1 MKDFIYLTCPF
12 TTLILCQLI
21 KFVTESWM
29 AGTLKWGRLFN
40 GSGGMPSSH
49 TSFTFSLTALI
60 GLKMGF
66 ETPIFALSLV
76 FSIIVGYDA
85 MGLRRESGKQAA
97 AINQIFDE
105 VFSKDSESGMFH
117 LKEQV
122 GHKPLEVFMGAL
134 LGISMA
140 LLFSHI

>member
-1 MKDFIYLTCPF
+1 MKEYIYLACPF
-12 TTLILCQLI
+12 MTLITCQVI
-21 KFVTESWM
+21 KFGAESWM
-29 AGTLKWGRLFN
+29 AKELKWGRLFN

-49 TSFTFSLTALI
+49 TSFTFSLTWLI
-60 GLKMGF
+60 GLRLGF
-66 ETPIFALSLV
+66 DTPLFAVALV

-85 MGLRRESGKQAA
+85 MGLRRESGRQAA

-105 VFSKDSESGMFH
+105 VFSKNAETGMLH

-122 GHKPLEVFMGAL
+122 GHKPLEVFVGAL
-134 LGISMA
+134 LGTSMA

>member
-1 MKDFIYLTCPF
+1 
-12 TTLILCQLI
+12 
-21 KFVTESWM
+21 
-29 AGTLKWGRLFN
+29 
-40 GSGGMPSSH
+40 MPSSH
-49 TSFTFSLTALI
+49 TSFTFSLTWLI
-60 GLKMGF
+60 GLRLGF
-66 ETPIFALSLV
+66 DTPLFAVALV

-85 MGLRRESGKQAA
+85 MGLRRESGRQAA

-105 VFSKDSESGMFH
+105 VFSKNAETGMLH

-122 GHKPLEVFMGAL
+122 GHKPLEVFVGAL

>member
-1 MKDFIYLTCPF
+1 MKEFIYLTCPF
-12 TTLILCQLI
+12 TTLVLCQCI
-21 KFVTESWM
+21 KFVTESCM
-29 AGTLKWGRLFN
+29 AKELKWGRLFN

-49 TSFTFSLTALI
+49 TSFTCSLTTLI
-60 GLKMGF
+60 GLKIGF
-66 ETPIFALSLV
+66 ETPIFAIALV
-76 FSIIVGYDA
+76 FSVIVGYDA

-105 VFSKDSESGMFH
+105 VFSKDSEVGMLH

-122 GHKPLEVFMGAL
+122 GHKPLEVFAGVL
-134 LGISMA
+134 LGISIA

>member
-1 MKDFIYLTCPF
+1 MKEFLYLTCPF
-12 TTLILCQLI
+12 TTLVLCQII

-29 AGTLKWGRLFN
+29 ARKLKWGRLFN

-49 TSFTFSLTALI
+49 TSFTFSLTTLI
-60 GLKMGF
+60 GLNIGF
-66 ETPIFALSLV
+66 ETPMFALALV
-76 FSIIVGYDA
+76 FSVIVAYDA
-85 MGLRRESGKQAA
+85 MGLRRESGKQAT

-105 VFSKDSESGMFH
+105 VFSKDSDSGMFH